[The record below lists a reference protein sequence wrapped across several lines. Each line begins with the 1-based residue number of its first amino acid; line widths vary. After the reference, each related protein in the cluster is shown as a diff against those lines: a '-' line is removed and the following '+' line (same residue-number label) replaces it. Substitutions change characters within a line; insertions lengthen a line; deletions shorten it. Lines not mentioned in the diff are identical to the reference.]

1 MWIILGSAVAC
12 VLALWHLRVTVPNL
26 VEPTVEEVGDAV
38 LAIKPTYAS
47 LTTPTRTFVVAVTAA
62 VCGAASVCAP
72 PWAWGVWWIWS
83 GSVTTL
89 VIVDYATTFLPLK
102 LWRRCVAEAGVA
114 LLSGIVLTRPPRARW
129 LIACVLIAGVSTGFF
144 WLMWRLNSSLG
155 YGDVRLAAGT
165 GFLGATTAVLSPYP
179 DFVRA
184 GMMTLLSSTILG
196 AVVAVIVT
204 LVRKHRPSPWG
215 SAFAY
220 GPAIW
225 AGPWMA
231 LAISLG

>member
-12 VLALWHLRVTVPNL
+12 GLALWHLRVTVPNL

-102 LWRRCVAEAGVA
+102 
-114 LLSGIVLTRPPRARW
+114 
-129 LIACVLIAGVSTGFF
+129 
-144 WLMWRLNSSLG
+144 
-155 YGDVRLAAGT
+155 
-165 GFLGATTAVLSPYP
+165 
-179 DFVRA
+179 
-184 GMMTLLSSTILG
+184 
-196 AVVAVIVT
+196 
-204 LVRKHRPSPWG
+204 
-215 SAFAY
+215 
-220 GPAIW
+220 
-225 AGPWMA
+225 
-231 LAISLG
+231 

>member
-12 VLALWHLRVTVPNL
+12 GLALWHLRVTVPNL

-114 LLSGIVLTRPPRARW
+114 LLGGIVLTRPPRARW
-129 LIACVLIAGVSTGFF
+129 LVACVLIAAVSTGFF

-165 GFLGATTAVLSPYP
+165 GFLGATTAVLSH
-179 DFVRA
+179 
-184 GMMTLLSSTILG
+184 TQISSAPG
-196 AVVAVIVT
+196 
-204 LVRKHRPSPWG
+204 
-215 SAFAY
+215 
-220 GPAIW
+220 
-225 AGPWMA
+225 
-231 LAISLG
+231 

>member
-12 VLALWHLRVTVPNL
+12 GLALWHLRVTVPNL

-114 LLSGIVLTRPPRARW
+114 LLGGIVLTRPPRARW
-129 LIACVLIAGVSTGFF
+129 L
-144 WLMWRLNSSLG
+144 
-155 YGDVRLAAGT
+155 
-165 GFLGATTAVLSPYP
+165 
-179 DFVRA
+179 VRA

-220 GPAIW
+220 GPALW

>member
-12 VLALWHLRVTVPNL
+12 GLALWHLRVTVPNL

-129 LIACVLIAGVSTGFF
+129 LICLLYT
-144 WLMWRLNSSLG
+144 
-155 YGDVRLAAGT
+155 
-165 GFLGATTAVLSPYP
+165 SPSP
-179 DFVRA
+179 RD
-184 GMMTLLSSTILG
+184 GLLS
-196 AVVAVIVT
+196 
-204 LVRKHRPSPWG
+204 RMPS
-215 SAFAY
+215 SA
-220 GPAIW
+220 
-225 AGPWMA
+225 
-231 LAISLG
+231 

>member
-12 VLALWHLRVTVPNL
+12 GLALWHLRVTVPNL

-102 LWRRCVAEAGVA
+102 LWRRCVAEAG
-114 LLSGIVLTRPPRARW
+114 
-129 LIACVLIAGVSTGFF
+129 
-144 WLMWRLNSSLG
+144 
-155 YGDVRLAAGT
+155 
-165 GFLGATTAVLSPYP
+165 
-179 DFVRA
+179 
-184 GMMTLLSSTILG
+184 
-196 AVVAVIVT
+196 
-204 LVRKHRPSPWG
+204 G
-215 SAFAY
+215 SAPERNRPDAAATCTVAHCVCFDR
-220 GPAIW
+220 GSVNRIL
-225 AGPWMA
+225 
-231 LAISLG
+231 LAHVAT